1 MTKARLSGIFFK
13 QRAGPCN
20 QTGRACELIEIH
32 KYAGM
37 MLATGFVW
45 LLAVIVLMLAAAAL
59 VKYLRS

>member
-1 MTKARLSGIFFK
+1 MMNDMM
-13 QRAGPCN
+13 P
-20 QTGRACELIEIH
+20 
-32 KYAGM
+32 GM